1 MHQRESISQM
11 NDLKYSVPSSSTGR
25 RILKIAAVSIGLAV
39 CALVVGAPLGY
50 FEAELSASVD
60 PMRLLLLN
68 EASFA
73 LAYFLC
79 CFAFA
84 RKWPDGAA
92 FRTLLAFAV
101 LQLLSVALVAATGAG
116 FPPRAVLVL
125 SIVSGAACSLLGA
138 VVGSWGVAGSGS
150 TLEQR
155 PLCACS
161 RILRD

>member
-1 MHQRESISQM
+1 MSKCEGLCLHQRESISQM

-125 SIVSGAACSLLGA
+125 SIASGAACSLLGA
-138 VVGSWGVAGSGS
+138 VVGSWGVTGSGS
-150 TLEQR
+150 TLE
-155 PLCACS
+155 
-161 RILRD
+161 